1 MGEYSWWDAVK
12 DHFDTSPNANPV
24 RGIGPEAYNNAK
36 AARITRRKRH
46 EEKKKKAEADK
57 ATEKAKLKEIG
68 EFSKSIN
75 SDEQRI
81 IARQSKNYFDH
92 WRYIH
97 KDDHPTINYVNIKN
111 NTEGALATRTMLF
124 SVPGMEK
131 FVSLSNAKLSSLT
144 PRVRL
149 FQCIGNE
156 QVEFLFDDHQDPS
169 VITMDRG
176 MRGSGAGIKSVSID
190 MEGDSIA
197 TSDRMYKVKIKLFF
211 ASLDE
216 VFNVRP
222 SNNSVIPSYQYA
234 DLLRLP
240 GMRRDPGQVN
250 ARPASKIEYA
260 VTTKMEFGFAKPLST
275 SLGWTKDEI
284 EVVRRARRIINI
296 GLYKH
301 NLDYNENGSVN
312 IELEYHGYVERE
324 SMKID
329 VLKLGLS
336 DSEIERLSDIE
347 KNISEIQARKAPG
360 ENPSKTT
367 TSDTTKELQEDAAEI
382 RTKGYESFFKRII
395 SNKKIYAVK
404 TKKQAFSYIATEEQR
419 KKYGIFEIEGEIKD
433 TDIRGGSRSSDE
445 KIIKFFYLGD
455 LLDEVL
461 SVAKSGQSQTF
472 ASGKFRFAFGS
483 FMFKSIGGG
492 KSIEI
497 PISSVPVSSQSF
509 EKWFKENV
517 TKKGERTTYDLMSFI
532 TDILR
537 SFVTETYSPRY
548 QRTSYGLSVRSAPQ
562 IRSQTFNTTKAL
574 SGDYIAP
581 SDFKK
586 LIEVSGDHKASV
598 NYIFFYAEN
607 LQAEDDSFTGTAS
620 GDAIRGIYWLISGA
634 EGGITKKVKYS
645 KNDQKFLTE
654 ARMTSQGI
662 NDKKRILWS
671 LYKANV
677 DMVGNPIFK
686 PGMVVYITSN
696 SFSQQDAD
704 DLGLGGYFQITK
716 VGNNIT
722 DGKYQTELD
731 TIWVRPTKGR

>member
-1 MGEYSWWDAVK
+1 MGF
-12 DHFDTSPNANPV
+12 FDYFDISPNANPV
-24 RGIGPEAYNNAK
+24 RGTGKEAFENEKARKIVAKK
-36 AARITRRKRH
+36 AAKD
-46 EEKKKKAEADK
+46 KKAKEEAEK
-57 ATEKAKLKEIG
+57 AADKAKLKQIE

-81 IARQSKNYFDH
+81 IARQSKKYFDY
-92 WRYIH
+92 WKSTH
-97 KDDHPTINYVNIKN
+97 KGNHSVKNYVNIKN
-111 NTEGALATRTMLF
+111 NAEGALATRTMLF
-124 SVPGMEK
+124 SIPGMEK

-149 FQCIGNE
+149 FKSVGNE

-169 VITMDRG
+169 AITMDRG

-211 ASLDE
+211 ASLEE
-216 VFNVRP
+216 VFRERA
-222 SNNSVIPSYQYA
+222 SNSSAIPSYQYA

-240 GMRRDPGQVN
+240 GMRRDPDQVN
-250 ARPASKIEYA
+250 ARPASKTEYT

-275 SLGWTKDEI
+275 TLGWTKDEI

-336 DSEIERLSDIE
+336 DADIQALSAIE
-347 KNISEIQARKAPG
+347 KNISDIKSRNKSPG
-360 ENPSKTT
+360 QNPSSS
-367 TSDTTKELQEDAAEI
+367 TSNDSTKELREDAAEI
-382 RTKGYESFFKRII
+382 RTKGYESFFKRIM
-395 SNKKIYAVK
+395 SNKKLYAVK
-404 TKKQAFSYIATEEQR
+404 TKKAAFSVIKNEEER
-419 KKYGIFEIEGEIKD
+419 EKYGVFEIEGEIKD
-433 TDIRGGSRSSDE
+433 ADVKGDSRSSDE

-461 SVAKSGQSQTF
+461 SVAKSGQSETF
-472 ASGKFRFAFGS
+472 ASGKFQFAFGS
-483 FMFKSIGGG
+483 FMFKSISGG
-492 KSIEI
+492 KSVEI
-497 PISSVPVSSQSF
+497 PISSVPVSSQAF

-517 TKKGERTTYDLMSFI
+517 IKKGERIAYDLMSFL

-548 QRTSYGLSVRSAPQ
+548 QRTSYGLSVRSSPQ
-562 IRSQTFNTTKAL
+562 IRSQTFNTMKKL
-574 SGDYIAP
+574 GGDYISP
-581 SDFKK
+581 SSFRK

-598 NYIFFYAEN
+598 NYIYFYAEN

-620 GDAIRGIYWLISGA
+620 GDSIRGIYWLISGA
-634 EGGITKKVKYS
+634 EEGITKKVKYS

-677 DMVGNPIFK
+677 DMIGNPIFK
-686 PGMVVYITSN
+686 PGMIVYITSN

-704 DLGLGGYFQITK
+704 DLGLGGYFQIIK
-716 VGNNIT
+716 VGNNIA
-722 DGKYQTELD
+722 DGKYQSELE
-731 TIWVRPTKGR
+731 TVWVRPTKGR

>member
-1 MGEYSWWDAVK
+1 MSGPNNPLVRAHLGGTGKTVDNKGKIV
-12 DHFDTSPNANPV
+12 DTKETK
-24 RGIGPEAYNNAK
+24 RKKK
-36 AARITRRKRH
+36 AA
-46 EEKKKKAEADK
+46 EEKKKKEEAEKAAD
-57 ATEKAKLKEIG
+57 KAKLKQIE
-68 EFSKSIN
+68 EFSKSVN

-81 IARQSKNYFDH
+81 IARQWSKYFNHWKGTHKGSYAASNYL
-92 WRYIH
+92 
-97 KDDHPTINYVNIKN
+97 NIKN
-111 NTEGALATRTMLF
+111 NSEGALATRTMLF

-149 FQCIGNE
+149 FKTIGPA

-169 VITMDRG
+169 IITMDRG

-211 ASLDE
+211 ASLEE
-216 VFNVRP
+216 VFKTRM
-222 SNNSVIPSYQYA
+222 NNGSFFKSYQYA
-234 DLLRLP
+234 DLLKLP

-250 ARPASKIEYA
+250 ARPASKQEYA
-260 VTTKMEFGFAKPLST
+260 EVIKMEYGFAKPLST
-275 SLGWTKDEI
+275 TLGWTNDEI
-284 EVVRRARRIINI
+284 DVVRRAKRIINL

-301 NLDYNENGSVN
+301 SLDYNENGSVN

-336 DSEIERLSDIE
+336 DSEIKLLSDIE
-347 KNISEIQARKAPG
+347 RNISAIQSQSSSPG
-360 ENPSKTT
+360 KNPSAPK
-367 TSDTTKELQEDAAEI
+367 DGTKELREDAAEI
-382 RTKGYESFFKRII
+382 RTKGYESFFKRIM
-395 SNKKIYAVK
+395 SNKKLYAVK
-404 TKKQAFSYIATEEQR
+404 TKKAAFSTIKNDEER
-419 KKYGIFEIEGEIKD
+419 EKYGVFELEGEIKD
-433 TDIRGGSRSSDE
+433 ADVKGDSRSSDE

-461 SVAKSGQSQTF
+461 SVAKSGQSETF
-472 ASGKFRFAFGS
+472 ASGKFQFAFGS
-483 FMFKSIGGG
+483 FMFKSISGG

-497 PISSVPVSSQSF
+497 PISSVPVSSQAF

-517 TKKGERTTYDLMSFI
+517 IKKGERVAYDLMSFL

-562 IRSQTFNTTKAL
+562 IRSQTFNTTKKL
-574 SGDYIAP
+574 GGDYISP
-581 SDFKK
+581 SSFRK

-598 NYIFFYAEN
+598 NYIYFYAEN

-620 GDAIRGIYWLISGA
+620 GDAIRGIHWLISGA
-634 EGGITKKVKYS
+634 EQGITKKVKYS

-686 PGMVVYITSN
+686 PGMIVYITSN

-704 DLGLGGYFQITK
+704 DLGLGGYFQIIK
-716 VGNNIT
+716 VGNSIA
-722 DGKYQTELD
+722 DGKYQTELE